1 MGVEVGNQKVDA
13 VVVNYLFHLA
23 IRYLTSCYSKSVFA
37 SVRYLFLVCKMF
49 TIVTKLCRN

>member
-13 VVVNYLFHLA
+13 VVVSYLFHLA